1 MKGGKEPLIGSVSD
15 QKNHSKINTGVS
27 TTLCLGKDV
36 TLAVTCKSLPD
47 VFPPS
52 PFRLEAPGNVVLVI
66 LLMFFIVLPCIMYYL
81 TVHDFELYINEF
93 ILYIL
98 CELLFLL
105 KIVCKHTKA
114 HSFVLFCNLFIFHCS
129 VLLHWLKRALFFLS
143 FNPLLLVM
151 GISVIYSFC
160 H

>member
-1 MKGGKEPLIGSVSD
+1 MSD

-27 TTLCLGKDV
+27 TTLCLGKDDI
-36 TLAVTCKSLPD
+36 TFAVICKSLPD
-47 VFPPS
+47 FFPPS
-52 PFRLEAPGNVVLVI
+52 PFRLHAPGNSVLII
-66 LLMFFIVLPCIMYYL
+66 LFIFFIVLPCIMYYL

-105 KIVCKHTKA
+105 KIMRKHTKA

-129 VLLHWLKRALFFLS
+129 ILLHWLKRALFFLS
-143 FNPLLLVM
+143 F
-151 GISVIYSFC
+151 F
-160 H
+160 